1 MAPRRHLA
9 LTTLAAAT
17 LSAATITATALADS
31 WPITTAACVICALL
45 IGRAGRNVI
54 MDWRR
59 K

>member
-1 MAPRRHLA
+1 MTPRRELA
-9 LTTLAAAT
+9 QTTLAATT

-31 WPITTAACVICALL
+31 WPITTAATAICALL